1 MKASDVAGVKLEGG
15 EAMAETIAFFSARGI
30 PVCAHVGLTPQAV
43 NALGGYGARGKSEA
57 EAEKIVRDARAVDAA
72 GCFLLVIEGVMEEIA
87 DKITEAVS
95 CPTIGIGA
103 SARCDGQVL
112 VAEDML
118 GMFERV
124 PRFVKRYEAVADT
137 ISAEIGRSEEHTS
150 ELQSLMRI
158 SYAVFRLKIKKIPN
172 LT

>member
-1 MKASDVAGVKLEGG
+1 M
-15 EAMAETIAFFSARGI
+15 
-30 PVCAHVGLTPQAV
+30 C
-43 NALGGYGARGKSEA
+43 GKSEA
-57 EAEKIVRDARAVDAA
+57 EAEKIVRDARAVDAT

-87 DKITEAVS
+87 DKVTEAVS

-124 PRFVKRYEAVADT
+124 PRFVKRYEAVADP
-137 ISAEIGRSEEHTS
+137 ISAAAAPFPA
-150 ELQSLMRI
+150 
-158 SYAVFRLKIKKIPN
+158 AVRNRAF
-172 LT
+172 LTYVKVT

>member
-1 MKASDVAGVKLEGG
+1 MELRRVLFRS
-15 EAMAETIAFFSARGI
+15 
-30 PVCAHVGLTPQAV
+30 
-43 NALGGYGARGKSEA
+43 
-57 EAEKIVRDARAVDAA
+57 
-72 GCFLLVIEGVMEEIA
+72 LVIEGVMEEIA
-87 DKITEAVS
+87 DKITEVVS

-137 ISAEIGRSEEHTS
+137 ISAAAAQYAADVRSRAFPTEAQRSEEHTS
-150 ELQSLMRI
+150 ALQSLMRI
-158 SYAVFRLKIKKIPN
+158 SYAVFCLKKKKIKYTNNI
-172 LT
+172 

>member
-1 MKASDVAGVKLEGG
+1 MRISDWSSDVCSSDL
-15 EAMAETIAFFSARGI
+15 
-30 PVCAHVGLTPQAV
+30 
-43 NALGGYGARGKSEA
+43 SEA

-87 DKITEAVS
+87 DKVTEAVS

-137 ISAEIGRSEEHTS
+137 ISAAAAQYEADVRSRAFPTEAQVYRPKTRFSLALSVSTEHGS
-150 ELQSLMRI
+150 ASCRERGC
-158 SYAVFRLKIKKIPN
+158 
-172 LT
+172 

>member
-1 MKASDVAGVKLEGG
+1 
-15 EAMAETIAFFSARGI
+15 
-30 PVCAHVGLTPQAV
+30 
-43 NALGGYGARGKSEA
+43 
-57 EAEKIVRDARAVDAA
+57 
-72 GCFLLVIEGVMEEIA
+72 MEEIA
-87 DKITEAVS
+87 DKVTEAVS

-137 ISAEIGRSEEHTS
+137 ISAAAAQYAADVRSRAFPTEAQAYRPKKLFSLPLSLATFPAPSYPIPIGAPILPH
-150 ELQSLMRI
+150 
-158 SYAVFRLKIKKIPN
+158 P
-172 LT
+172 

>member
-1 MKASDVAGVKLEGG
+1 
-15 EAMAETIAFFSARGI
+15 
-30 PVCAHVGLTPQAV
+30 
-43 NALGGYGARGKSEA
+43 
-57 EAEKIVRDARAVDAA
+57 
-72 GCFLLVIEGVMEEIA
+72 MEEIA
-87 DKITEAVS
+87 DKVTEAVS

-137 ISAEIGRSEEHTS
+137 ISAAEAQYAADVRSRAFPPEAQVYRPKTEF
-150 ELQSLMRI
+150 SLPFSVRQYLATYI
-158 SYAVFRLKIKKIPN
+158 SLHR
-172 LT
+172 T